1 MPRKNLHS
9 LLASVAACLLAAG
22 VAAQSYPDR
31 PIKLVVPYPPGGS
44 TDPVARLLAADVATR
59 LSQPVVVDNKPGA
72 AGSIGTEFVAKA
84 APDGHTLLLHT
95 SVIATD
101 PTFKKTLPYSVK
113 QDLAPITLTVNGPY
127 LLVVNPTLPAKN
139 VAELIAY
146 AKANP
151 GKLNFGSAG
160 QGSSGH
166 LIGELFK
173 MSPGIDM
180 VHVPYKG
187 GGPSITGLMA
197 NEVQVLF
204 DTISGSGALVESG
217 KLRALAV
224 TSRKRSPVAPELP
237 TVAESGMPDYVVTGW
252 YGMFVPAAT
261 PAPVVATLHAGAV
274 KAIKSKE
281 VSDRLSSEA
290 AEIVGSSPQQFGEFL
305 KAEIAKWAAVIKK
318 AQIRP
323 ESL

>member
-1 MPRKNLHS
+1 M
-9 LLASVAACLLAAG
+9 
-22 VAAQSYPDR
+22 
-31 PIKLVVPYPPGGS
+31 
-44 TDPVARLLAADVATR
+44 
-59 LSQPVVVDNKPGA
+59 
-72 AGSIGTEFVAKA
+72 
-84 APDGHTLLLHT
+84 
-95 SVIATD
+95 
-101 PTFKKTLPYSVK
+101 
-113 QDLAPITLTVNGPY
+113 
-127 LLVVNPTLPAKN
+127 
-139 VAELIAY
+139 
-146 AKANP
+146 
-151 GKLNFGSAG
+151 
-160 QGSSGH
+160 
-166 LIGELFK
+166 ELFK
-173 MSPGIDM
+173 SMAGIDM

-187 GGPSITGLMA
+187 AGQAMTDLVSGQ
-197 NEVQVLF
+197 VQVFLNNF
-204 DTISGSGALVESG
+204 LAGTSMIKAG

-252 YGMFVPAAT
+252 YGLFVPAAT

>member
-151 GKLNFGSAG
+151 GKLTYA
-160 QGSSGH
+160 SSGNGSLQH
-166 LIGELFK
+166 ATGAMLEQQA
-173 MSPGIDM
+173 GIQM
-180 VHVPYKG
+180 THIPYKG
-187 GGPSITGLMA
+187 TGPALQDLLGA
-197 NEVQVLF
+197 QVDLTF
-204 DTISGSGALVESG
+204 GTPPPFMPHIASG
-217 KLRALAV
+217 KLHALAV
-224 TSRKRSPVAPELP
+224 TGSTRVASLP
-237 TVAESGMPDYVVTGW
+237 DIPTTAEAGLPKLNPTSWFAV
-252 YGMFVPAAT
+252 FAPAAT
-261 PAPVVATLHAGAV
+261 PKPVIDKL
-274 KAIKSKE
+274 
-281 VSDRLSSEA
+281 A
-290 AEIVGSSPQQFGEFL
+290 AEIGRVMATPEF
-305 KAEIAKWAAVIKK
+305 KKK
-318 AQIRP
+318 AADLGAAADYLSPAQLGELAQTDLARWAEVAKASKIVAD
-323 ESL
+323 